1 MSSLANNLERERPIQ
16 DLRMCWWSFA
26 VRGSLAIVFAVI
38 LFLASSFLGIF
49 FFDPVTLVYMSLL
62 LGSFVLGNGL
72 LLAVAAFFSF
82 EHHMHVWWLLLCESC
97 FALLLGVYIGV
108 SLLLTP
114 QTFAFLAG
122 LDVLGAG
129 LLPISSGRQDAAR
142 RFQADPS
149 RHCRH
154 HLCRA
159 WDWLPDPLQ
168 SGPRVTTQVLA
179 GFELFCGIVWMVFAY
194 RLQKRRR
201 LPPIPKR
208 WDS

>member
-1 MSSLANNLERERPIQ
+1 MSSFANHLERERPIQ

-26 VRGSLAIVFAVI
+26 VRGGLAIVFAVV

-72 LLAVAAFFSF
+72 LLGVAAFFSF
-82 EHHMHVWWLLLCESC
+82 EHHLHVWWLLLCESC

-122 LDVLGAG
+122 IHALSAGSFQFALAIKMRREGSKLVHLAFAGIISLGVG
-129 LLPISSGRQDAAR
+129 IGFLTHYN
-142 RFQADPS
+142 QA
-149 RHCRH
+149 
-154 HLCRA
+154 
-159 WDWLPDPLQ
+159 
-168 SGPRVTTQVLA
+168 PRITTQLLS
-179 GFELFCGIVWMVFAY
+179 GYELFAGIVWVVFAV
-194 RLQKRRR
+194 RLRR
-201 LPPIPKR
+201 
-208 WDS
+208 